1 MAIEKQIRDF
11 ILESYLFTD
20 DESALVNDQ
29 SLLEAGIIDS
39 TGILELISFIQQTF
53 GVQVEDDEMV
63 PDNFDTVERIVA
75 YITGKTAA

>member
-1 MAIEKQIRDF
+1 MDTIKEIRDF

-20 DESALVNDQ
+20 DESALKNNQ

-39 TGILELISFIQQTF
+39 TGILELIEYIQQAF
-53 GVQVEDDEMV
+53 GIEVEDDEMI

-75 YITGKTAA
+75 YVSRKTGS